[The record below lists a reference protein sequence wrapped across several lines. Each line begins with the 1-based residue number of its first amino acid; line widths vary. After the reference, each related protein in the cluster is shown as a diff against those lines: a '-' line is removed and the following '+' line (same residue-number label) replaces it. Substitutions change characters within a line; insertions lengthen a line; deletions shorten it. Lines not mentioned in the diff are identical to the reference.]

1 MKPIVVA
8 TPYPVS
14 FQELLEAS
22 VKTKPPA
29 RKREDVKPEPTRQAT
44 QPIHK
49 KE

>member
-1 MKPIVVA
+1 MNTVKL
-8 TPYPVS
+8 PYPAS

-29 RKREDVKPEPTRQAT
+29 RKREDVKPQSARRTDEPLN
-44 QPIHK
+44 K